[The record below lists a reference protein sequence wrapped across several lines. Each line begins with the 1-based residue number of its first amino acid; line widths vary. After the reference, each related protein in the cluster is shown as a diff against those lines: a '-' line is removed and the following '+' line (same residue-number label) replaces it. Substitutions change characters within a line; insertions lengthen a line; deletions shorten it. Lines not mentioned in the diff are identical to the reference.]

1 MANQP
6 RGPQHGTM
14 LLRANNGTE
23 HIARWKFGAFGLD
36 IPALR
41 IGDQTV
47 RVAEPLPWFV
57 WLWSGIPFAII
68 FFGII
73 EGIVLFSAILSLI
86 AVAINIKIFRAN
98 ISPSLQFLLSIAFT
112 LIVCLIFGRFVG
124 MFIPE

>member
-1 MANQP
+1 MP
-6 RGPQHGTM
+6 
-14 LLRANNGTE
+14 ANNGTE
-23 HIARWKFGAFGLD
+23 HIATWQFNAFDLD

-41 IGDQTV
+41 IGAQTI
-47 RVAEPLPWFV
+47 RVVEPLPWYV
-57 WLWSGIPFAII
+57 WLWGGVPIAMI

-73 EGIVLFSAILSLI
+73 EGIVLLSAILSLI

>member
-47 RVAEPLPWFV
+47 V

-73 EGIVLFSAILSLI
+73 EGIVLISAILSLI
-86 AVAINIKIFRAN
+86 GVTINIKIFRAN
-98 ISPSLQFLLSIAFT
+98 ISPSLQFLLSIIFT
-112 LIVCLIFGRFVG
+112 LLVCLIFGRFVG
-124 MFIPE
+124 QFIPE